1 MIRLSCGVLEGR
13 ADIGGLKIGKVPED
27 FLFAG
32 ASAEHVQDVLDADTH
47 SANARAATAL
57 LGINGNPVQI
67 VHSVSLSLL
76 NEGIKHRLTST
87 ATSALGPRA
96 GQ

>member
-1 MIRLSCGVLEGR
+1 
-13 ADIGGLKIGKVPED
+13 
-27 FLFAG
+27 
-32 ASAEHVQDVLDADTH
+32 
-47 SANARAATAL
+47 
-57 LGINGNPVQI
+57 
-67 VHSVSLSLL
+67 VSLSLL